1 VQLTFDVYFLT
12 LITTPPLSFHPSSMP
27 PPFYSPNLAL
37 QCEGNECSTINWG
50 QQAHVPTIHD
60 SPLLYYTRYRD
71 CGDGII
77 EYDMAMY
84 HFGKVATDI
93 FTYFN
98 TPWTGVRTSTFRD
111 MMISNVNGVLEHHF
125 PMASFEGNNI
135 RDLETT
141 GGFTTFTEDLQLS
154 SDLYDFGFCVDTT
167 KVLPDVA
174 NTACDPT
181 NPNIVPFVFQVQ
193 EGGANAIQNG
203 LSEPYGLN
211 YTISANL
218 CNLEAPVR
226 LGSNGWGNPY
236 DGVLLTNDRSGFSL
250 KSNYII
256 HFCWEDKKTYFDIN
270 VTAEV
275 FNQQFLEGDTISIKY
290 ITSGKRIE
298 DQLAMTFVHGT
309 NPEYPASFYAA
320 KSRERFGTTTCRRDG
335 TVWTTNFLGYL
346 EPSQTYLSRKY
357 MITDSLQNMEATA
370 SNWVDGGAYFGA
382 TIGSDFC
389 GNPLA
394 TLACTG
400 SSTPKSGFN
409 TPWFYVTCGSARV
422 TTSDPYYFAVFEK
435 DDTLTTTDNKKP
447 YLCVGESNFTRPS
460 WKILGYFGT
469 DCNDI
474 GGKEY
479 QSNFCPDVATM
490 IPSQAPVSSLAPY
503 TDAPFAQT
511 DAPFGETGS
520 PLPISAPYMNH
531 TSEVPGSP
539 SKVPTTDVPSL
550 PISAQNMTDT
560 PEVTESPFG
569 IPSTVVPSPL
579 LSSAIKDSVS
589 PTGMPMS
596 SFNATPT
603 VSPSQSNHTDDPSL
617 MPSSLSS
624 STTPMASSSP
634 SLLNFSSILLLVL
647 SGGFTNGIYHVAIS
661 RWL

>member
-1 VQLTFDVYFLT
+1 
-12 LITTPPLSFHPSSMP
+12 MP

-37 QCEGNECSTINWG
+37 QCDGNECSTINWG

-93 FTYFN
+93 FTYLN

-111 MMISNVNGVLEHHF
+111 MMISNMNGVLEHQF
-125 PMASFEGNNI
+125 PMPSFGESNI

-141 GGFTTFTEDLQLS
+141 GGFSTFTEDLQLS
-154 SDLYDFGFCVDTT
+154 SDVYDFGFCVDTT

-181 NPNIVPFVFQVQ
+181 NPNIVPFVFQVR

-203 LSEPYGLN
+203 LSDPYGLN

-218 CNLEAPVR
+218 CNLKAPVR

-236 DGVLLTNDRSGFSL
+236 DGVLMTNDRSGFSL
-250 KSNYII
+250 QSNYII
-256 HFCWEDKKTYFDIN
+256 HFCWEDNKTYFDIN

-275 FNQQFLEGDTISIKY
+275 FNQEFLAGDTISIKY
-290 ITSGKRIE
+290 ITSGKRVE

-335 TVWTTNFLGYL
+335 TVWTANFLGYL
-346 EPSQTYLSRKY
+346 EPTQTYFSRKY
-357 MITDSLQNMEATA
+357 MITDSLQNMEAA
-370 SNWVDGGAYFGA
+370 APNWVDETFEDVAALADLESGQTIALWMDGAAYFGA
-382 TIGSDFC
+382 SIGSDAC

-400 SSTPKSGFN
+400 SSTPKAGFN
-409 TPWFYVTCGSARV
+409 TPWFYVTCGSARA

-435 DDTLTTTDNKKP
+435 DDNLTTTDNKKP
-447 YLCVGESNFTRPS
+447 YLCVGELNSTRPD
-460 WKILGYFGT
+460 WKILGYFGA
-469 DCNDI
+469 DCDDI
-474 GGKEY
+474 GGREY
-479 QSNFCPDVATM
+479 QSDFCPEVATA
-490 IPSQAPVSSLAPY
+490 IPSQAPVSSLAPV
-503 TDAPFAQT
+503 TDAPFVLT
-511 DAPFGETGS
+511 GAPFGLTGAPS
-520 PLPISAPYMNH
+520 PISAPNM
-531 TSEVPGSP
+531 TVTPEVTESP
-539 SKVPTTDVPSL
+539 SKVPTTDAPS
-550 PISAQNMTDT
+550 S
-560 PEVTESPFG
+560 
-569 IPSTVVPSPL
+569 L
-579 LSSAIKDSVS
+579 LSSAPIDTVS
-589 PTGMPMS
+589 PTSMPIS
-596 SFNATPT
+596 PFNSTPT
-603 VSPSQSNHTDDPSL
+603 VSPSQSSNHTDDPSL

-624 STTPMASSSP
+624 STAPMASSSP
-634 SLLNFSSILLLVL
+634 SLLSFSSILLLVL
-647 SGGFTNGIYHVAIS
+647 SGFTNGFYHVTLS